1 MSETNIHTPLLDTT
15 LTVQNLGAA
24 RPNADYPEWV
34 RYALRTSP
42 ANVCVAEVGHVD
54 RYYEAQ
60 YGAFAHEIARRYNTH
75 GALLAF
81 VERVSN
87 TLRLDGTARNAALVT
102 DAADLLRLA
111 RGS

>member
-24 RPNADYPEWV
+24 RPNADYPEWA

-60 YGAFAHEIARRYNTH
+60 YGAFAHEIARRWNAH
-75 GALLAF
+75 GALLAAL
-81 VERVSN
+81 SD
-87 TLRLDGTARNAALVT
+87 LTAQCQKWAPTIDRSRAAE
-102 DAADLLRLA
+102 ALRLA
-111 RGS
+111 RGA